1 MWYALFSFSSSDRQ
15 LLIVGKFGDPDS
27 PLQFD
32 GLYIPA
38 HRSRTSLSRLPGRAA
53 ACYISKQH
61 AEMTA
66 IQRHD
71 S

>member
-15 LLIVGKFGDPDS
+15 LLIVGKCAGPDS

-32 GLYIPA
+32 GRYIPR
-38 HRSRTSLSRLPGRAA
+38 HRSADSPAGPPL
-53 ACYISKQH
+53 CYISKRH